1 MIDQA
6 VERARSSNKAA
17 SRRCVP
23 AADSKNPQ

>member
-17 SRRCVP
+17 SRRGV
-23 AADSKNPQ
+23 AADNKNPQ